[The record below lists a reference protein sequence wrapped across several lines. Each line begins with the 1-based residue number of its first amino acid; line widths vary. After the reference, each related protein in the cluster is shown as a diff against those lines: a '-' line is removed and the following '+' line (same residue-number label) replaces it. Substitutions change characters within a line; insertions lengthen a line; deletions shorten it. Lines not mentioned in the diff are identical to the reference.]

1 MAKQTFAK
9 LFSLYS
15 ANILNKSMVELLA
28 NELGVS
34 ADSLLKLGIGY
45 HLEGYSHTYV
55 IPERDDQGN
64 IIGLMQRFADGKKMM
79 IKSSDTRPKSKRGLI
94 YEVNPEFLKDE
105 EKYVSGKHNW
115 ERVSKSL
122 PCPVCGKADGCLISA
137 GNPTDPNA
145 VVCVHIPEGSVKPL
159 ELGFL
164 HILKPEGKIRSHSQR
179 ILSPTNKPIIVVE
192 GHSDAA
198 SAMDMGFVVI
208 GRPSAEGGSSLLI
221 SLVRG
226 QEVIVVGDNDKGAGK
241 RGMESVFHM
250 LNPICRKVTKVL
262 PPLQFKDLRQWKNQV
277 NLTEASFLEW
287 VQENGDTGGDPNI
300 LEDDV
305 AHTIAK
311 TWLERERTQDELP
324 TIRCYKSQWIQ
335 YKDGYY
341 SDCDREGFRGS
352 VYHFL
357 EGKLYS
363 KTDAKGGINLVPYKP
378 TRAKVS
384 DIIDALSDWCTI
396 ENDPPAWLRELDYPS
411 PSNLVAF
418 RNGLLDV
425 DEYVQGRIK
434 FYDPTPALFS
444 FNILPYDFD
453 EDAHSDLWE
462 QFYKDIFNGE
472 DDQIRLLSQWFGY
485 NCVPDMSYEKLM
497 LCTGRPRSG
506 KGTVLNTLA
515 AMLGNK
521 QCVSTSFQ
529 TLCTEFGYQPLMGKL
544 AVLLGDAKVPRQKQA
559 EAALEKILQVVGG
572 DPVGI
577 RRMYLP
583 YIPQVYL
590 QARFTIAMNDLPNIP
605 DQANALEPKLNILYF
620 QNSYIGR
627 EDFSLKSKLQR
638 DAQAGKLINFALQGL
653 KDLRQ
658 SDGFVVPRLTKLL
671 LRQLR
676 ELTTPIA
683 AFIVDCCELEPPG
696 TPQEDEYYVIID
708 HLYEA
713 WGCWCVEQGRKPGI
727 KNQFGRWFIAA
738 CPSAT
743 PARIRLDDG
752 TGKYIKS
759 SRRHRIYR
767 KVRLAEW
774 VYKQYIGVQK

>member
-1 MAKQTFAK
+1 MPKQDLTD
-9 LFSLYS
+9 LFNIFIS
-15 ANILNKSMVELLA
+15 NILTTAMIKPLA
-28 NELGVS
+28 DDLGVTIKT
-34 ADSLLKLGIGY
+34 LQKLGIGINPLTGAY
-45 HLEGYSHTYV
+45 TF
-55 IPERDDQGN
+55 PERDDQGK
-64 IIGLMQRFADGKKMM
+64 IIGIMQRFPDGKKMM
-79 IKSSDTRPKSKRGLI
+79 LKSSNTIPKSKRGLT
-94 YEVNPEFLKDE
+94 YALNPKFK
-105 EKYVSGKHNW
+105 KGGANYVPGKHNW
-115 ERVSKSL
+115 ERVGEEIS
-122 PCPVCGKADGCLISA
+122 CPICGKSDGCLVPI
-137 GNPTDPNA
+137 GNPPDPQA
-145 VVCVHIPEGSVKPL
+145 VVCVHTSKGSAREL

-164 HILKPEGKIRSHSQR
+164 HILRPEGNLSKSSHR
-179 ILSPTNKPIIVVE
+179 ILSPSNLPVVVVE
-192 GHSDAA
+192 GMSDTAA
-198 SAMDMGFVVI
+198 AMDLGFVAV
-208 GRPSAEGGSSLLI
+208 GRPSAEGGMSMLPGLL
-221 SLVRG
+221 RG
-226 QEVIVVGDNDKGAGK
+226 KEIIIVGDNDAGAGK
-241 RGMESVFHM
+241 RGMESVFQT
-250 LNPICRKVTKVL
+250 LSSKCKSVVKIL
-262 PPLQFKDLRQWKNQV
+262 PPPQFKDLRQWKNQV
-277 NLTEASFLEW
+277 SLTEISFLEW
-287 VQENGDTGGDPNI
+287 VQEYGDTAGDPNI
-300 LEDDV
+300 LEDEV

-311 TWLERERTQDELP
+311 TWLEREKSQNDLP

-335 YKDGYY
+335 YKDGHY
-341 SDCDREGFRGS
+341 SDCDREGFRGD

-357 EGKLYS
+357 AGKLYP
-363 KTDAKGGINLVPYKP
+363 KTDVKGGINLVPYKP

-396 ENDPPAWLRELDYPS
+396 ESDPPVWLRDLGHPN

-425 DEYVQGRIK
+425 NEYIQGRIK

-453 EDAHSDLWE
+453 EDSHSELWE

-472 DDQIRLLSQWFGY
+472 SDQIRLLAQWFGY

-544 AVLLGDAKVPRQKQA
+544 AVLLGDAKVPSQKEA

-583 YIPQVYL
+583 YLSQVYL

-620 QNSYIGR
+620 QNSYVGR
-627 EDFSLKSKLQR
+627 EDFTLKSKLQQE
-638 DAQAGKLINFALQGL
+638 AKEGKLINFALQGL

-658 SDGFVVPRLTKLL
+658 NNGFVVPQSARLL
-671 LRQLR
+671 LKQLR
-676 ELTTPIA
+676 ELTTPIS
-683 AFIVDCCELEPPG
+683 AFIIDCCELEPPG
-696 TPQEDEYYVIID
+696 TLPQNEYYVLID

-713 WGCWCVEQGRKPGI
+713 WVHWCIEQGHNKPGI
-727 KNQFGRWFIAA
+727 KNQFGRWFLTS
-738 CPSAT
+738 CPTTA
-743 PARIRLDDG
+743 PARIRLKD
-752 TGKYIKS
+752 
-759 SRRHRIYR
+759 RRYRIY
-767 KVRLAEW
+767 KKIRLADW
-774 VYKQYIGVQK
+774 VYKDYLGVQK